1 MSFATVITKSFL
13 PKILLLVVLAY
24 LAICLLLFF
33 AQRKLIYMPSR
44 GNAALPAGFEPWLIT
59 NATGVTEFSGFKRI
73 ASATTSTNCLFF
85 FHGNGGNASGWSHA
99 VEEFPGDIFVL
110 EYPGYGQRPGS
121 PTERSIKE
129 AALKGFE
136 AEAGRYANIVL
147 AGQSLGGGVTEAI
160 FTKHP

>member
-1 MSFATVITKSFL
+1 MPGAL
-13 PKILLLVVLAY
+13 LAKIFWWKLLLYAAVAWIVLCGAG
-24 LAICLLLFF
+24 CF
-33 AQRKLIYMPSR
+33 AQRRMLYFPSR
-44 GNAALPAGFEPWLIT
+44 QQNPLPAGFEAWPSPDGKETWGYRRL
-59 NATGVTEFSGFKRI
+59 AGKRE
-73 ASATTSTNCLFF
+73 CLFF
-85 FHGNGGNASGWSHA
+85 FHGNGGNASGWAHA